1 VEDRRR
7 NLRERSM
14 FPVQVVLTVPGFERA
29 VVGRVIDSSDTGL
42 GVETYLDLPVGA
54 NVTLRAAMNDG
65 EIGLSLDCQAQV
77 CHCLKLGNGL
87 FRAGLALGNVSWSRQ
102 SEALTLVEA

>member
-1 VEDRRR
+1 
-7 NLRERSM
+7 M
-14 FPVQVVLTVPGFERA
+14 FPVQVVLTIPGFDRA
-29 VVGRVIDSSDTGL
+29 VVGRVIDSSESGL

-65 EIGLSLDCQAQV
+65 DIGLSLDCQAQV
-77 CHCLKLGNGL
+77 CHCRKLGNGL
-87 FRAGLALGNVSWSRQ
+87 FRAGLALGKASWSRQ